1 MYILN
6 QKIVTHKYK
15 TVQNDVM
22 NDKKIYIKKEESP
35 VKKYLCNREIKYD
48 TTICDPI
55 QPRNPPP

>member
-22 NDKKIYIKKEESP
+22 NDKKNIYKKRRKSGEEIS
-35 VKKYLCNREIKYD
+35 V
-48 TTICDPI
+48 
-55 QPRNPPP
+55 QP